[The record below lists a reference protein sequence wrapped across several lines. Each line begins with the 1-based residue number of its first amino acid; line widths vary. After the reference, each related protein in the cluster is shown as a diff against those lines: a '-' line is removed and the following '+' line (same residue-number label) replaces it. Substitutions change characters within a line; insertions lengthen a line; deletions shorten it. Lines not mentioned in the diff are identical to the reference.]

1 MSFLL
6 KSMIGAKLFI
16 QTIYLKLRFRH
27 IFLKT
32 RTIIHKLFKVF
43 ENGRFSTINFVQARS
58 YYREIST
65 QGKNGSK
72 TNKYTDRDRL

>member
-6 KSMIGAKLFI
+6 KSMILEPNCLS
-16 QTIYLKLRFRH
+16 TIYLKLCFRH

-32 RTIIHKLFKVF
+32 RTIIHKLFKVL